1 MSSVSNVKKA
11 CLLTGEPG
19 CGKTTI
25 IKDVLSRVDKSAGGF
40 YTEEIRIQGIRQGFR
55 IVTLDGKR
63 AVLSHVNIKGRY
75 RVGKYGVNIDSMEK
89 MACPAVEEAIRY
101 CDIVVVDEIGKMEL
115 FSTSF
120 KEVLNEALKSGK
132 KILGTIM
139 LASHPWADGM
149 KQREDVEVIQ
159 VTRSNR
165 DEVFYNVIRWLES

>member
-40 YTEEIRIQGIRQGFR
+40 YTEEIRNQGIRHGFR
-55 IVTLDGKR
+55 IVTLDGKQ